1 MFCTRCARDQ
11 KKCRLFSL
19 SRKCERC
26 VRIEKKCESSI
37 SLINFDDIDK
47 AMNKLSREKTKIEIA
62 LKIASDLIR
71 SKLFKLKR
79 FREQKRFLKNREQK
93 MFDKDF
99 DDVKKLKRLKAIKKV
114 AKKIVDLENL
124 NNFFFRCF
132 VVKRNQLNFFE
143 KFF

>member
-1 MFCTRCARDQ
+1 M
-11 KKCRLFSL
+11 
-19 SRKCERC
+19 
-26 VRIEKKCESSI
+26 

-47 AMNKLSREKTKIEIA
+47 TMNKLSREKMKIEIA

-99 DDVKKLKRLKAIKKV
+99 DDVKKLKRLKTMKQV
-114 AKKIVDLENL
+114 AKEIVDLENL
-124 NNFFFRCF
+124 NDFFAFDALSS
-132 VVKRNQLNFFE
+132 NAINLIFFE
-143 KFF
+143 RFF